1 MRMGHALPELLT
13 DLLHQTNEWKATYV
27 FIAKERVN
35 EINLR
40 WRIY

>member
-1 MRMGHALPELLT
+1 MGMGHALPELSA

-27 FIAKERVN
+27 FIAKEGVN

-40 WRIY
+40 WREY